1 MVANFLVGDRVKETS
16 TTTGTTSPMVLAG
29 AETGFQSFAIVG
41 DGNYT
46 YYVMEDGT
54 WWETGIGL
62 YTASGTTLT
71 RNVISSS
78 GGGGS
83 AVNTAVNWGAG
94 SKNVFCSRPATE
106 DLSSA
111 VVKTADYTATVRD
124 SIILCDTTS
133 GTITI
138 TLPTIAAAFTGKR
151 FMIKK
156 ISTDMNEVKI
166 QDGGSSGFD
175 VLADEYLYANGEFI
189 EFMAVNSTG
198 STWAWLATAKHL
210 IPNCAKMKQTGS
222 QSITASS
229 WVTMTFNTTVYE
241 LGCDADPGVSNAI
254 TIQRAGKYR
263 VAGNATIDFSTD
275 AHVYFAIA
283 QVPSGG
289 GTPVDTDFQV
299 VNANYSM
306 ISGNNFYGT
315 VETDLLC
322 AAVDSIYLMI
332 FHNESAFTPPGT
344 MTGRDMR
351 ETQLSVSEI
360 V

>member
-1 MVANFLVGDRVKETS
+1 MVANFLVADRVKETS
-16 TTTGTTSPMVLAG
+16 TTTGIGTLTLAG
-29 AETGFQSFAIVG
+29 AETGYQSFAIVG
-41 DGNYT
+41 NGNYT
-46 YYVMEDGT
+46 YYVIEDGT
-54 WWETGIGL
+54 NWETGIGL

-78 GGGGS
+78 NS
-83 AVNTAVNWGAG
+83 NNAVSWSAG

-133 GTITI
+133 GNITI

-156 ISTDMNEVKI
+156 ISTDLNEVKI

-210 IPNCAKMKQTGS
+210 IPGCAKMKQTGS
-222 QSITASS
+222 QSLTGST
-229 WVTMTFNTTVYE
+229 WVKMTFNTTVYE
-241 LGCDADPGVSNAI
+241 LGSCDADAGGTEGI
-254 TIQRAGKYR
+254 TVQRAGKYH
-263 VAGNATIDFSTD
+263 VNGNASIDLGTD
-275 AHVYFAIA
+275 ATVYLGIA
-283 QVPSGG
+283 QVASGG
-289 GTPVDTDFQV
+289 GSPGSADVQNLEVLYGATGS
-299 VNANYSM
+299 A
-306 ISGNNFYGT
+306 NFYST
-315 VETDLLC
+315 TDTDLLC
-322 AAVDSIYLMI
+322 AAGDTIYLII
-332 FHNESAFTPPGT
+332 FHTESSFTPPGT
-344 MTGRDMR
+344 ATGTDYR
-351 ETQLSVSEI
+351 ETQLSVLEI